1 LLRAHHSITMK
12 IKGVRHAAER
22 QEKSSR
28 CREVSGRVQICMRP
42 SLSMTLKYL
51 IKGGY
56 PVQQATQKYYK
67 RDFWIKENL
76 NYAQPHFR
84 LEKSARIVNKIAR
97 GRELDLL
104 DVGCGPATLMHLLPK
119 NVHYYGIDLAIH
131 NPAPNLV
138 QMDFLETP
146 IKFGDKQF
154 DIVLAQGVFEYIGGH
169 QSKKFS
175 EIRRLLKSDG
185 KFILSYVNFGHRK
198 RDIYKV
204 YNNVQSLG
212 DFRRSLERTFHIDKI
227 FPTSH
232 HWRHEEPRR
241 GFMKTIHM
249 HMNMNVP
256 FLSPL
261 FAIEYFFICS

>member
-1 LLRAHHSITMK
+1 MK

-22 QEKSSR
+22 QEKISR

-42 SLSMTLKYL
+42 SLFMTLKYL

-56 PVQQATQKYYK
+56 AVQQATQRYYK

-104 DVGCGPATLMHLLPK
+104 DVGCDPAT
-119 NVHYYGIDLAIH
+119 
-131 NPAPNLV
+131 NLV

-154 DIVLAQGVFEYIGGH
+154 DIVLAQGVFEYIGSH

-185 KFILSYVNFGHRK
+185 KFILSYVNFGHRR

-249 HMNMNVP
+249 HVNMNVP